1 MTTYDTPGPVTL
13 RLSIAAGA
21 IEVRTVDGSQTTVQ
35 VDAHGVR
42 PDALSNV
49 REEIRPAAGGGHE
62 VIVEA
67 PRSRGFALGR
77 DASYLVTV
85 SAPHGADLRA
95 RTASG
100 EVSAQGR
107 LGEAAVNT
115 ASGDVELDEV
125 DGSVSV
131 KTASGDVRVEDAG
144 GDVTVRTVSGD
155 ARIGRAGGSA
165 EVAVVSGDVEIGE
178 SGPTEVNSVS
188 GDVAVGEL
196 TGGDAR
202 FRSVSGQMT
211 IGVRSGLRLWL
222 DVSSRSGSTVS
233 ELDPEDPAGGS
244 GGVQLELRATSVSG
258 DIRIVRGRSRAATSA

>member
-1 MTTYDTPGPVTL
+1 MEITGYTEALRSDLSAVAESGDEQARAAGERLLRALEPSLRLRFLDALGEAAAELSAQLPEGRVELRLAGPEVTL
-13 RLSIAAGA
+13 AYVS
-21 IEVRTVDGSQTTVQ
+21 EST
-35 VDAHGVR
+35 
-42 PDALSNV
+42 
-49 REEIRPAAGGGHE
+49 AGGGHE

-67 PRSRGFALGR
+67 PRSRGFVLGR

-165 EVAVVSGDVEIGE
+165 EIAVVSGDVEIGE

-211 IGVRSGLRLWL
+211 IGVRS
-222 DVSSRSGSTVS
+222 
-233 ELDPEDPAGGS
+233 
-244 GGVQLELRATSVSG
+244 
-258 DIRIVRGRSRAATSA
+258 